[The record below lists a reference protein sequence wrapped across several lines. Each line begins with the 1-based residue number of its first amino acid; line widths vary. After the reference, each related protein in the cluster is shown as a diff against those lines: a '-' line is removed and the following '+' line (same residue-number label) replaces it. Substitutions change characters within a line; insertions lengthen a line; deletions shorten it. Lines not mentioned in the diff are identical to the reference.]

1 MSLTIN
7 KLCNW
12 IQNVIATLTSS
23 HCLLE
28 GPIPTRN
35 YSYTSNYKKLE
46 LRTSLKFRTCQ
57 HYSQCH
63 QEIVHDIQTHITKTI
78 HQPPNGICHIYVCKQ
93 GEVKC
98 LQTLPM
104 YDVQPIRATQV
115 VKCKR
120 GSWEGKKTHRFI
132 QARNQYY
139 GHQLSSKRKK
149 NLEKLG

>member
-1 MSLTIN
+1 MIYNPFDQKPSIN
-7 KLCNW
+7 
-12 IQNVIATLTSS
+12 
-23 HCLLE
+23 
-28 GPIPTRN
+28 
-35 YSYTSNYKKLE
+35 
-46 LRTSLKFRTCQ
+46 
-57 HYSQCH
+57 H
-63 QEIVHDIQTHITKTI
+63 QMVYV
-78 HQPPNGICHIYVCKQ
+78 IYVCKQ
-93 GEVKC
+93 GVVKC

-149 NLEKLG
+149 NLEKVG